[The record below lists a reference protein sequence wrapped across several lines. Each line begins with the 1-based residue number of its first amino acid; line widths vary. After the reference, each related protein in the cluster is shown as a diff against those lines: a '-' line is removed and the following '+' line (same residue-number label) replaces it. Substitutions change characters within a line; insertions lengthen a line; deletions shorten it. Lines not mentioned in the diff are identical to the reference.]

1 MELKRSKRIRV
12 LDLFCGCGGSS
23 LGFKL
28 AAEELG
34 LLSEIIGIDIDRDS
48 CTTFQKNRVG
58 HAIRADVR
66 HLPLRVEEGF
76 FDVVIGCPPCQGFTR
91 MNRSK
96 GIDGSKSEG
105 SGKRKERSRSLEAL
119 NGLVETFAEIVA
131 SLLPGHVV
139 FENVP
144 GVLRS
149 PHYQK
154 LVEHLEKRGYKLVSR
169 VLDAADYGVPQRR
182 KRLILVASRTGE
194 PSLPKP
200 EARRVTVREA
210 IGDLPA
216 LRPGEAHPKI
226 PNHRAMKHLRR
237 VLARIRAVPKDGGSR
252 SALPAEL
259 QLRCHMRTAG
269 YKDVYGRMRWDDVAP
284 TLTSGCTNPSKGR
297 FIHPEQDRAITP
309 REAARLQTFP
319 DWFVFY
325 GGFTSVSRQ
334 IGNAVPVKLA
344 KHIALTIMENMLRIY
359 GPYRD

>member
-1 MELKRSKRIRV
+1 VNPRKSKHIKI

-34 LLSEIIGIDIDRDS
+34 LFPEIVGIDIDHDS

-58 HAIRADVR
+58 YVVRADVR
-66 HLPLRVEEGF
+66 YLPLRVEEGL
-76 FDVVIGCPPCQGFTR
+76 FDIIIGCPPCQGFTR
-91 MNRSK
+91 MKRSN
-96 GIDGSKSEG
+96 SEDP
-105 SGKRKERSRSLEAL
+105 R
-119 NGLVETFAEIVA
+119 NGLVEAFTEVVA
-131 SLLPGHVV
+131 SLLPNYVV

-144 GVLRS
+144 GVKDS
-149 PHYQK
+149 PHYHQ
-154 LVEHLEKRGYKLVSR
+154 LVNCLEKCGYKLESG
-169 VLDAADYGVPQRR
+169 VLDAADYGIPQRR
-182 KRLILVASRTGE
+182 KRLIVIASRKDR

-210 IGDLPA
+210 IRDLPP
-216 LRPGEAHPKI
+216 LRPGEAHPEI
-226 PNHRAMKHLRR
+226 PNHRAMKHSRR
-237 VLARIRAVPKDGGSR
+237 VLMRIRAVPKDGGSR
-252 SALPAEL
+252 LALPAEL
-259 QLRCHMRTAG
+259 QLRCHVRIAG
-269 YKDVYGRMRWDDVAP
+269 YRDVYGRMRWDDVAP

-344 KHIALTIMENMLRIY
+344 KRIALTIMENMPRMCRPDR
-359 GPYRD
+359 G